1 MQKANI
7 LAQYFIL
14 IVSTAIVFENSANS
28 AFAQA
33 EYIQSSTPHGDT
45 SAMTAVLVPV
55 LNSVPATIRDE
66 VFRNGCRIMV
76 VPTVSE
82 YLGMGYSD
90 KPRGYTDGG
99 GFDNADGLFIPAQNQ
114 LLVSEKVSYRNSA
127 PGKARRIPY
136 VVLHEF
142 GHAYDY
148 YLGRHY
154 SGKWAASGL
163 AKFTETH
170 GNEVMRAT
178 NSSRSSLAYFFQPGS
193 AGPSETFAELFC
205 MHCESPATWSERQKS
220 LLAVF
225 PLTDALVKEAM
236 TSPESVLRWDPQP

>member
-1 MQKANI
+1 MRHVF
-7 LAQYFIL
+7 LS
-14 IVSTAIVFENSANS
+14 VSTILVFASGANA

-33 EYIQSSTPHGDT
+33 EYILSSSPHGDT
-45 SAMTAVLVPV
+45 SAMKTVLEPV
-55 LNSVPATIRDE
+55 LNCIPATIRDE
-66 VFRNGCRIMV
+66 VFGNGCRIMV

-136 VVLHEF
+136 VVRHEF
-142 GHAYDY
+142 GHAYDC

-163 AKFTETH
+163 PKFTETH
-170 GNEVMRAT
+170 NNEVMRAT
-178 NSSRSSLAYFFQPGS
+178 NSCRSSLAYFFQPGT
-193 AGPSETFAELFC
+193 AGPRETFAELFC
-205 MHCESPATWSERQKS
+205 MHCESPSTWNERQKS

-236 TSPESVLRWDPQP
+236 NSPESVLRWDQ